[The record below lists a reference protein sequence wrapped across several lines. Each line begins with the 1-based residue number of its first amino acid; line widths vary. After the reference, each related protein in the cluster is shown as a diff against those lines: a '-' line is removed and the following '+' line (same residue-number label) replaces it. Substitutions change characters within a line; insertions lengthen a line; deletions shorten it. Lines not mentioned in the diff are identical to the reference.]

1 MKLSMRFAGM
11 IVVAGGSLGMAAS
24 PALALNPQPLP
35 PIVQSGLVSP
45 QPLPVI
51 GQNGFLNPQPLPPIV
66 D

>member
-1 MKLSMRFAGM
+1 MKRFMRFAGL
-11 IVVAGGSLGMAAS
+11 IAVVGGSLGMAAT

-45 QPLPVI
+45 QQLPVL
-51 GQNGFLNPQPLPPIV
+51 GQKGFLNPQPLPPIV

>member
-1 MKLSMRFAGM
+1 MKWSMRFAGV
-11 IVVAGGSLGMAAS
+11 IAVAGGSLGMALS

-51 GQNGFLNPQPLPPIV
+51 GQKGFLNPQPLPPIV